1 MDLKKNLNALFL
13 NEHSIQKFKDN
24 TFNSLYLLKY
34 KKINDNF
41 EYYNVPAVM
50 QCRGIILE
58 EYTNKIICY
67 SLDKFDKKLD
77 NLEIKDYKVEEA
89 IDGTQIRLYYYNN
102 EWIVSTART
111 ISAKN
116 SKWNYVKTFY
126 DLFKDVEHIIDYSK
140 LNQKNTY
147 TFIMK
152 HIENRIISNVKK
164 NELIHIHTRDN
175 ETLLE
180 IEEDIG
186 VPKPKE
192 YHFETFDELLKDL
205 EQFDF
210 ETKGYVVKSETKKYM
225 YKTKNYEY
233 VNSLKDNHRNINYHY
248 LDSGAIY
255 RVIALAIHNKKLEF
269 NQEKKI
275 VELLKEIEISF
286 EFDKTFLDGKD
297 VSSEIREESISKLA
311 SKIAQNQELRKS
323 LLSFQRS
330 FAKKPGLV
338 AEGRDMTTVV
348 FPGADLK
355 IYLDASVEERSKRR
369 HKQLILK
376 GNNVNIANLVTEIT
390 LRDKQDKE
398 RVHSPLVIDDEAHI
412 INNDGL
418 SVEETINKILAL
430 II

>member
-1 MDLKKNLNALFL
+1 MS
-13 NEHSIQKFKDN
+13 NEDIF
-24 TFNSLYLLKY
+24 T
-34 KKINDNF
+34 I
-41 EYYNVPAVM
+41 
-50 QCRGIILE
+50 
-58 EYTNKIICY
+58 
-67 SLDKFDKKLD
+67 
-77 NLEIKDYKVEEA
+77 A
-89 IDGTQIRLYYYNN
+89 IDGPAG
-102 EWIVSTART
+102 SGKGT
-111 ISAKN
+111 IAKEL
-116 SKWNYVKTFY
+116 SKI
-126 DLFKDVEHIIDYSK
+126 L
-140 LNQKNTY
+140 
-147 TFIMK
+147 
-152 HIENRIISNVKK
+152 
-164 NELIHIHTRDN
+164 
-175 ETLLE
+175 
-180 IEEDIG
+180 
-186 VPKPKE
+186 
-192 YHFETFDELLKDL
+192 
-205 EQFDF
+205 
-210 ETKGYVVKSETKKYM
+210 
-225 YKTKNYEY
+225 
-233 VNSLKDNHRNINYHY
+233 NYHY

-348 FPGADLK
+348 FPSADLK

-376 GNNVNIANLVTEIT
+376 GNNVKIANLVTEIT

-430 II
+430 LN

>member
-1 MDLKKNLNALFL
+1 MSSEDIFT
-13 NEHSIQKFKDN
+13 I
-24 TFNSLYLLKY
+24 
-34 KKINDNF
+34 
-41 EYYNVPAVM
+41 
-50 QCRGIILE
+50 
-58 EYTNKIICY
+58 
-67 SLDKFDKKLD
+67 
-77 NLEIKDYKVEEA
+77 A
-89 IDGTQIRLYYYNN
+89 IDGPAG
-102 EWIVSTART
+102 SGKGT
-111 ISAKN
+111 IAKEL
-116 SKWNYVKTFY
+116 SKI
-126 DLFKDVEHIIDYSK
+126 L
-140 LNQKNTY
+140 
-147 TFIMK
+147 
-152 HIENRIISNVKK
+152 
-164 NELIHIHTRDN
+164 
-175 ETLLE
+175 
-180 IEEDIG
+180 
-186 VPKPKE
+186 
-192 YHFETFDELLKDL
+192 
-205 EQFDF
+205 
-210 ETKGYVVKSETKKYM
+210 
-225 YKTKNYEY
+225 
-233 VNSLKDNHRNINYHY
+233 NYHY

-338 AEGRDMTTVV
+338 AEGRDMATVV

-376 GNNVNIANLVTEIT
+376 GNNVNIANLVTEIA

-398 RVHSPLVIDDEAHI
+398 RVHSPLLIDDKAHI

-430 II
+430 LN

>member
-1 MDLKKNLNALFL
+1 MSSENIFT
-13 NEHSIQKFKDN
+13 I
-24 TFNSLYLLKY
+24 
-34 KKINDNF
+34 
-41 EYYNVPAVM
+41 
-50 QCRGIILE
+50 
-58 EYTNKIICY
+58 
-67 SLDKFDKKLD
+67 
-77 NLEIKDYKVEEA
+77 A
-89 IDGTQIRLYYYNN
+89 IDGPAG
-102 EWIVSTART
+102 SGKGT
-111 ISAKN
+111 IAKEL
-116 SKWNYVKTFY
+116 SKI
-126 DLFKDVEHIIDYSK
+126 L
-140 LNQKNTY
+140 
-147 TFIMK
+147 
-152 HIENRIISNVKK
+152 
-164 NELIHIHTRDN
+164 
-175 ETLLE
+175 
-180 IEEDIG
+180 
-186 VPKPKE
+186 
-192 YHFETFDELLKDL
+192 
-205 EQFDF
+205 
-210 ETKGYVVKSETKKYM
+210 
-225 YKTKNYEY
+225 
-233 VNSLKDNHRNINYHY
+233 NYHY

-311 SKIAQNQELRKS
+311 SKIAQDQELRKS

-376 GNNVNIANLVTEIT
+376 GNNVNIANLVTEIA

-430 II
+430 LN

>member
-1 MDLKKNLNALFL
+1 MSSEDIFV
-13 NEHSIQKFKDN
+13 I
-24 TFNSLYLLKY
+24 
-34 KKINDNF
+34 
-41 EYYNVPAVM
+41 
-50 QCRGIILE
+50 
-58 EYTNKIICY
+58 
-67 SLDKFDKKLD
+67 
-77 NLEIKDYKVEEA
+77 A
-89 IDGTQIRLYYYNN
+89 IDGPAG
-102 EWIVSTART
+102 SGKGT
-111 ISAKN
+111 IAKEL
-116 SKWNYVKTFY
+116 SKI
-126 DLFKDVEHIIDYSK
+126 L
-140 LNQKNTY
+140 
-147 TFIMK
+147 
-152 HIENRIISNVKK
+152 
-164 NELIHIHTRDN
+164 
-175 ETLLE
+175 
-180 IEEDIG
+180 
-186 VPKPKE
+186 
-192 YHFETFDELLKDL
+192 
-205 EQFDF
+205 
-210 ETKGYVVKSETKKYM
+210 
-225 YKTKNYEY
+225 
-233 VNSLKDNHRNINYHY
+233 NYHY

-255 RVIALAIHNKKLEF
+255 RVIALAINNKKLEF

-338 AEGRDMTTVV
+338 AEGRDMATVV

-376 GNNVNIANLVTEIT
+376 GNNVNIANLETEIA

-430 II
+430 IN

>member
-1 MDLKKNLNALFL
+1 MSSEGIFTIAMDGHAGSGKGTIAKEL
-13 NEHSIQKFKDN
+13 S
-24 TFNSLYLLKY
+24 
-34 KKINDNF
+34 KI
-41 EYYNVPAVM
+41 
-50 QCRGIILE
+50 L
-58 EYTNKIICY
+58 
-67 SLDKFDKKLD
+67 
-77 NLEIKDYKVEEA
+77 
-89 IDGTQIRLYYYNN
+89 
-102 EWIVSTART
+102 
-111 ISAKN
+111 
-116 SKWNYVKTFY
+116 
-126 DLFKDVEHIIDYSK
+126 
-140 LNQKNTY
+140 
-147 TFIMK
+147 
-152 HIENRIISNVKK
+152 
-164 NELIHIHTRDN
+164 
-175 ETLLE
+175 
-180 IEEDIG
+180 
-186 VPKPKE
+186 
-192 YHFETFDELLKDL
+192 
-205 EQFDF
+205 
-210 ETKGYVVKSETKKYM
+210 
-225 YKTKNYEY
+225 
-233 VNSLKDNHRNINYHY
+233 NYHY

-286 EFDKTFLDGKD
+286 EFDRTFLDGKD

-376 GNNVNIANLVTEIT
+376 GNNVNIANLETEIA

-398 RVHSPLVIDDEAHI
+398 RVHSPLLIDDEAHI

-430 II
+430 IN

>member
-1 MDLKKNLNALFL
+1 MSSEDIFT
-13 NEHSIQKFKDN
+13 I
-24 TFNSLYLLKY
+24 
-34 KKINDNF
+34 
-41 EYYNVPAVM
+41 
-50 QCRGIILE
+50 
-58 EYTNKIICY
+58 
-67 SLDKFDKKLD
+67 
-77 NLEIKDYKVEEA
+77 A
-89 IDGTQIRLYYYNN
+89 IDGPAG
-102 EWIVSTART
+102 SGKGT
-111 ISAKN
+111 IAKEL
-116 SKWNYVKTFY
+116 SKI
-126 DLFKDVEHIIDYSK
+126 L
-140 LNQKNTY
+140 
-147 TFIMK
+147 
-152 HIENRIISNVKK
+152 
-164 NELIHIHTRDN
+164 
-175 ETLLE
+175 
-180 IEEDIG
+180 
-186 VPKPKE
+186 
-192 YHFETFDELLKDL
+192 
-205 EQFDF
+205 
-210 ETKGYVVKSETKKYM
+210 
-225 YKTKNYEY
+225 
-233 VNSLKDNHRNINYHY
+233 NYHY

-376 GNNVNIANLVTEIT
+376 GNNVNIANLVTEIA

-430 II
+430 KN

>member
-1 MDLKKNLNALFL
+1 M
-13 NEHSIQKFKDN
+13 
-24 TFNSLYLLKY
+24 
-34 KKINDNF
+34 
-41 EYYNVPAVM
+41 
-50 QCRGIILE
+50 
-58 EYTNKIICY
+58 Y
-67 SLDKFDKKLD
+67 SENIFT
-77 NLEIKDYKVEEA
+77 IA
-89 IDGTQIRLYYYNN
+89 IDGPAG
-102 EWIVSTART
+102 SGKGT
-111 ISAKN
+111 IAKEL
-116 SKWNYVKTFY
+116 SKI
-126 DLFKDVEHIIDYSK
+126 L
-140 LNQKNTY
+140 
-147 TFIMK
+147 
-152 HIENRIISNVKK
+152 
-164 NELIHIHTRDN
+164 
-175 ETLLE
+175 
-180 IEEDIG
+180 
-186 VPKPKE
+186 
-192 YHFETFDELLKDL
+192 
-205 EQFDF
+205 
-210 ETKGYVVKSETKKYM
+210 
-225 YKTKNYEY
+225 
-233 VNSLKDNHRNINYHY
+233 NYHY

-430 II
+430 LN

>member
-1 MDLKKNLNALFL
+1 MSSENIFT
-13 NEHSIQKFKDN
+13 I
-24 TFNSLYLLKY
+24 
-34 KKINDNF
+34 
-41 EYYNVPAVM
+41 
-50 QCRGIILE
+50 
-58 EYTNKIICY
+58 
-67 SLDKFDKKLD
+67 
-77 NLEIKDYKVEEA
+77 A
-89 IDGTQIRLYYYNN
+89 IDGPAG
-102 EWIVSTART
+102 SGKGT
-111 ISAKN
+111 IAKEL
-116 SKWNYVKTFY
+116 SKI
-126 DLFKDVEHIIDYSK
+126 L
-140 LNQKNTY
+140 
-147 TFIMK
+147 
-152 HIENRIISNVKK
+152 
-164 NELIHIHTRDN
+164 
-175 ETLLE
+175 
-180 IEEDIG
+180 
-186 VPKPKE
+186 
-192 YHFETFDELLKDL
+192 
-205 EQFDF
+205 
-210 ETKGYVVKSETKKYM
+210 
-225 YKTKNYEY
+225 
-233 VNSLKDNHRNINYHY
+233 NYHY

-255 RVIALAIHNKKLEF
+255 RVIALAIRNKKLEF

-430 II
+430 INSY

>member
-1 MDLKKNLNALFL
+1 MSSEDIFT
-13 NEHSIQKFKDN
+13 I
-24 TFNSLYLLKY
+24 
-34 KKINDNF
+34 
-41 EYYNVPAVM
+41 
-50 QCRGIILE
+50 
-58 EYTNKIICY
+58 
-67 SLDKFDKKLD
+67 
-77 NLEIKDYKVEEA
+77 A
-89 IDGTQIRLYYYNN
+89 IDGPAG
-102 EWIVSTART
+102 SGKGT
-111 ISAKN
+111 IAKEL
-116 SKWNYVKTFY
+116 SKI
-126 DLFKDVEHIIDYSK
+126 L
-140 LNQKNTY
+140 
-147 TFIMK
+147 
-152 HIENRIISNVKK
+152 
-164 NELIHIHTRDN
+164 
-175 ETLLE
+175 
-180 IEEDIG
+180 
-186 VPKPKE
+186 
-192 YHFETFDELLKDL
+192 
-205 EQFDF
+205 
-210 ETKGYVVKSETKKYM
+210 
-225 YKTKNYEY
+225 
-233 VNSLKDNHRNINYHY
+233 NYHY

-297 VSSEIREESISKLA
+297 VSSDIREESISKLA

-348 FPGADLK
+348 FPDADLK

-376 GNNVNIANLVTEIT
+376 GNNVNIANLVTEIA

-430 II
+430 IN

>member
-1 MDLKKNLNALFL
+1 MSSEDIFT
-13 NEHSIQKFKDN
+13 I
-24 TFNSLYLLKY
+24 
-34 KKINDNF
+34 
-41 EYYNVPAVM
+41 
-50 QCRGIILE
+50 
-58 EYTNKIICY
+58 
-67 SLDKFDKKLD
+67 
-77 NLEIKDYKVEEA
+77 A
-89 IDGTQIRLYYYNN
+89 IDGPAG
-102 EWIVSTART
+102 SGKGT
-111 ISAKN
+111 IAKEL
-116 SKWNYVKTFY
+116 SKI
-126 DLFKDVEHIIDYSK
+126 L
-140 LNQKNTY
+140 
-147 TFIMK
+147 
-152 HIENRIISNVKK
+152 
-164 NELIHIHTRDN
+164 
-175 ETLLE
+175 
-180 IEEDIG
+180 
-186 VPKPKE
+186 
-192 YHFETFDELLKDL
+192 
-205 EQFDF
+205 
-210 ETKGYVVKSETKKYM
+210 
-225 YKTKNYEY
+225 
-233 VNSLKDNHRNINYHY
+233 NYHY

-286 EFDKTFLDGKD
+286 EFDRTFLDGKD

-430 II
+430 INSY

>member
-1 MDLKKNLNALFL
+1 MSSEDIFT
-13 NEHSIQKFKDN
+13 I
-24 TFNSLYLLKY
+24 
-34 KKINDNF
+34 
-41 EYYNVPAVM
+41 
-50 QCRGIILE
+50 
-58 EYTNKIICY
+58 
-67 SLDKFDKKLD
+67 
-77 NLEIKDYKVEEA
+77 A
-89 IDGTQIRLYYYNN
+89 IDGPAG
-102 EWIVSTART
+102 SGKGT
-111 ISAKN
+111 IAKEL
-116 SKWNYVKTFY
+116 SKI
-126 DLFKDVEHIIDYSK
+126 L
-140 LNQKNTY
+140 
-147 TFIMK
+147 
-152 HIENRIISNVKK
+152 
-164 NELIHIHTRDN
+164 
-175 ETLLE
+175 
-180 IEEDIG
+180 
-186 VPKPKE
+186 
-192 YHFETFDELLKDL
+192 
-205 EQFDF
+205 
-210 ETKGYVVKSETKKYM
+210 
-225 YKTKNYEY
+225 
-233 VNSLKDNHRNINYHY
+233 NYHY

-376 GNNVNIANLVTEIT
+376 GNNVNIANLVTEIA

-398 RVHSPLVIDDEAHI
+398 RVHSPLLIDDKAHI

-430 II
+430 IN

>member
-1 MDLKKNLNALFL
+1 MSSEDIFT
-13 NEHSIQKFKDN
+13 I
-24 TFNSLYLLKY
+24 
-34 KKINDNF
+34 
-41 EYYNVPAVM
+41 
-50 QCRGIILE
+50 
-58 EYTNKIICY
+58 
-67 SLDKFDKKLD
+67 
-77 NLEIKDYKVEEA
+77 A
-89 IDGTQIRLYYYNN
+89 IDGPAG
-102 EWIVSTART
+102 SGKGT
-111 ISAKN
+111 IAKEL
-116 SKWNYVKTFY
+116 SKI
-126 DLFKDVEHIIDYSK
+126 L
-140 LNQKNTY
+140 
-147 TFIMK
+147 
-152 HIENRIISNVKK
+152 
-164 NELIHIHTRDN
+164 
-175 ETLLE
+175 
-180 IEEDIG
+180 
-186 VPKPKE
+186 
-192 YHFETFDELLKDL
+192 
-205 EQFDF
+205 
-210 ETKGYVVKSETKKYM
+210 
-225 YKTKNYEY
+225 
-233 VNSLKDNHRNINYHY
+233 NYHY

-297 VSSEIREESISKLA
+297 VSTEIREESISKLA

-348 FPGADLK
+348 FPSADLK

-430 II
+430 LN

>member
-1 MDLKKNLNALFL
+1 MSSEDIFT
-13 NEHSIQKFKDN
+13 I
-24 TFNSLYLLKY
+24 
-34 KKINDNF
+34 
-41 EYYNVPAVM
+41 
-50 QCRGIILE
+50 
-58 EYTNKIICY
+58 
-67 SLDKFDKKLD
+67 
-77 NLEIKDYKVEEA
+77 A
-89 IDGTQIRLYYYNN
+89 IDGPAG
-102 EWIVSTART
+102 SGKGT
-111 ISAKN
+111 IAKEL
-116 SKWNYVKTFY
+116 SKI
-126 DLFKDVEHIIDYSK
+126 L
-140 LNQKNTY
+140 
-147 TFIMK
+147 
-152 HIENRIISNVKK
+152 
-164 NELIHIHTRDN
+164 
-175 ETLLE
+175 
-180 IEEDIG
+180 
-186 VPKPKE
+186 
-192 YHFETFDELLKDL
+192 
-205 EQFDF
+205 
-210 ETKGYVVKSETKKYM
+210 
-225 YKTKNYEY
+225 
-233 VNSLKDNHRNINYHY
+233 NYHY

-255 RVIALAIHNKKLEF
+255 RVIALAIYNKKLEF

-348 FPGADLK
+348 FPSADLK

-398 RVHSPLVIDDEAHI
+398 RVHSPLVIDDEAYI

-430 II
+430 IN

>member
-1 MDLKKNLNALFL
+1 MSSENIFT
-13 NEHSIQKFKDN
+13 I
-24 TFNSLYLLKY
+24 
-34 KKINDNF
+34 
-41 EYYNVPAVM
+41 
-50 QCRGIILE
+50 
-58 EYTNKIICY
+58 
-67 SLDKFDKKLD
+67 
-77 NLEIKDYKVEEA
+77 A
-89 IDGTQIRLYYYNN
+89 IDGPAGSGKGT
-102 EWIVSTART
+102 V
-111 ISAKN
+111 AKEL
-116 SKWNYVKTFY
+116 SKI
-126 DLFKDVEHIIDYSK
+126 L
-140 LNQKNTY
+140 
-147 TFIMK
+147 
-152 HIENRIISNVKK
+152 
-164 NELIHIHTRDN
+164 
-175 ETLLE
+175 
-180 IEEDIG
+180 
-186 VPKPKE
+186 
-192 YHFETFDELLKDL
+192 
-205 EQFDF
+205 
-210 ETKGYVVKSETKKYM
+210 
-225 YKTKNYEY
+225 
-233 VNSLKDNHRNINYHY
+233 NYHY

-275 VELLKEIEISF
+275 VELLREIEISF

-376 GNNVNIANLVTEIT
+376 GNNVNIANLVSEIS

-430 II
+430 IN

>member
-1 MDLKKNLNALFL
+1 MS
-13 NEHSIQKFKDN
+13 NEDIF
-24 TFNSLYLLKY
+24 T
-34 KKINDNF
+34 I
-41 EYYNVPAVM
+41 
-50 QCRGIILE
+50 
-58 EYTNKIICY
+58 
-67 SLDKFDKKLD
+67 
-77 NLEIKDYKVEEA
+77 A
-89 IDGTQIRLYYYNN
+89 IDGPAG
-102 EWIVSTART
+102 SGKGT
-111 ISAKN
+111 IAKEL
-116 SKWNYVKTFY
+116 SKI
-126 DLFKDVEHIIDYSK
+126 L
-140 LNQKNTY
+140 
-147 TFIMK
+147 
-152 HIENRIISNVKK
+152 
-164 NELIHIHTRDN
+164 
-175 ETLLE
+175 
-180 IEEDIG
+180 
-186 VPKPKE
+186 
-192 YHFETFDELLKDL
+192 
-205 EQFDF
+205 
-210 ETKGYVVKSETKKYM
+210 
-225 YKTKNYEY
+225 
-233 VNSLKDNHRNINYHY
+233 NYHY

-311 SKIAQNQELRKS
+311 SKIAQDQELRKS

-369 HKQLILK
+369 HKQLISK

-430 II
+430 LN

>member
-1 MDLKKNLNALFL
+1 MSSEDIFT
-13 NEHSIQKFKDN
+13 I
-24 TFNSLYLLKY
+24 
-34 KKINDNF
+34 
-41 EYYNVPAVM
+41 
-50 QCRGIILE
+50 
-58 EYTNKIICY
+58 
-67 SLDKFDKKLD
+67 
-77 NLEIKDYKVEEA
+77 A
-89 IDGTQIRLYYYNN
+89 IDGPAG
-102 EWIVSTART
+102 SGKGT
-111 ISAKN
+111 IAKEL
-116 SKWNYVKTFY
+116 SKI
-126 DLFKDVEHIIDYSK
+126 L
-140 LNQKNTY
+140 
-147 TFIMK
+147 
-152 HIENRIISNVKK
+152 
-164 NELIHIHTRDN
+164 
-175 ETLLE
+175 
-180 IEEDIG
+180 
-186 VPKPKE
+186 
-192 YHFETFDELLKDL
+192 
-205 EQFDF
+205 
-210 ETKGYVVKSETKKYM
+210 
-225 YKTKNYEY
+225 
-233 VNSLKDNHRNINYHY
+233 NYHY

-297 VSSEIREESISKLA
+297 VSSDIREESIGKLA

-376 GNNVNIANLVTEIT
+376 GNNVNIATLETEIT

-430 II
+430 INSY

>member
-1 MDLKKNLNALFL
+1 MSSEDIFT
-13 NEHSIQKFKDN
+13 I
-24 TFNSLYLLKY
+24 
-34 KKINDNF
+34 
-41 EYYNVPAVM
+41 
-50 QCRGIILE
+50 
-58 EYTNKIICY
+58 
-67 SLDKFDKKLD
+67 
-77 NLEIKDYKVEEA
+77 A
-89 IDGTQIRLYYYNN
+89 IDGPAG
-102 EWIVSTART
+102 SGKGT
-111 ISAKN
+111 IAKEL
-116 SKWNYVKTFY
+116 SKI
-126 DLFKDVEHIIDYSK
+126 L
-140 LNQKNTY
+140 
-147 TFIMK
+147 
-152 HIENRIISNVKK
+152 
-164 NELIHIHTRDN
+164 
-175 ETLLE
+175 
-180 IEEDIG
+180 
-186 VPKPKE
+186 
-192 YHFETFDELLKDL
+192 
-205 EQFDF
+205 
-210 ETKGYVVKSETKKYM
+210 
-225 YKTKNYEY
+225 
-233 VNSLKDNHRNINYHY
+233 NYHY

-376 GNNVNIANLVTEIT
+376 GNNVNIANLVTEIA

-398 RVHSPLVIDDEAHI
+398 RIHSPLVIDDEAHI

-430 II
+430 LN

>member
-1 MDLKKNLNALFL
+1 MSSENIFT
-13 NEHSIQKFKDN
+13 I
-24 TFNSLYLLKY
+24 
-34 KKINDNF
+34 
-41 EYYNVPAVM
+41 
-50 QCRGIILE
+50 
-58 EYTNKIICY
+58 
-67 SLDKFDKKLD
+67 
-77 NLEIKDYKVEEA
+77 A
-89 IDGTQIRLYYYNN
+89 IDGPAG
-102 EWIVSTART
+102 SGKGT
-111 ISAKN
+111 IAKEL
-116 SKWNYVKTFY
+116 SKI
-126 DLFKDVEHIIDYSK
+126 L
-140 LNQKNTY
+140 
-147 TFIMK
+147 
-152 HIENRIISNVKK
+152 
-164 NELIHIHTRDN
+164 
-175 ETLLE
+175 
-180 IEEDIG
+180 
-186 VPKPKE
+186 
-192 YHFETFDELLKDL
+192 
-205 EQFDF
+205 
-210 ETKGYVVKSETKKYM
+210 
-225 YKTKNYEY
+225 
-233 VNSLKDNHRNINYHY
+233 NYHY

-430 II
+430 IN

>member
-1 MDLKKNLNALFL
+1 MS
-13 NEHSIQKFKDN
+13 NEDIF
-24 TFNSLYLLKY
+24 T
-34 KKINDNF
+34 I
-41 EYYNVPAVM
+41 
-50 QCRGIILE
+50 
-58 EYTNKIICY
+58 
-67 SLDKFDKKLD
+67 
-77 NLEIKDYKVEEA
+77 A
-89 IDGTQIRLYYYNN
+89 IDGPAG
-102 EWIVSTART
+102 SGKGT
-111 ISAKN
+111 IAKEL
-116 SKWNYVKTFY
+116 SKI
-126 DLFKDVEHIIDYSK
+126 L
-140 LNQKNTY
+140 
-147 TFIMK
+147 
-152 HIENRIISNVKK
+152 
-164 NELIHIHTRDN
+164 
-175 ETLLE
+175 
-180 IEEDIG
+180 
-186 VPKPKE
+186 
-192 YHFETFDELLKDL
+192 
-205 EQFDF
+205 
-210 ETKGYVVKSETKKYM
+210 
-225 YKTKNYEY
+225 
-233 VNSLKDNHRNINYHY
+233 NYHY

-348 FPGADLK
+348 FPSAELK

-430 II
+430 LN

>member
-1 MDLKKNLNALFL
+1 M
-13 NEHSIQKFKDN
+13 SSKDIF
-24 TFNSLYLLKY
+24 T
-34 KKINDNF
+34 I
-41 EYYNVPAVM
+41 
-50 QCRGIILE
+50 
-58 EYTNKIICY
+58 
-67 SLDKFDKKLD
+67 
-77 NLEIKDYKVEEA
+77 A
-89 IDGTQIRLYYYNN
+89 IDGPAG
-102 EWIVSTART
+102 SGKGT
-111 ISAKN
+111 IAKEL
-116 SKWNYVKTFY
+116 SKI
-126 DLFKDVEHIIDYSK
+126 L
-140 LNQKNTY
+140 
-147 TFIMK
+147 
-152 HIENRIISNVKK
+152 
-164 NELIHIHTRDN
+164 
-175 ETLLE
+175 
-180 IEEDIG
+180 
-186 VPKPKE
+186 
-192 YHFETFDELLKDL
+192 
-205 EQFDF
+205 
-210 ETKGYVVKSETKKYM
+210 
-225 YKTKNYEY
+225 
-233 VNSLKDNHRNINYHY
+233 NYHY

-348 FPGADLK
+348 FPDADLK

-376 GNNVNIANLVTEIT
+376 GINVNIANLETEIT

-398 RVHSPLVIDDEAHI
+398 RVHSPLIIDDEAHI

-430 II
+430 IK

>member
-1 MDLKKNLNALFL
+1 MSSEDIFT
-13 NEHSIQKFKDN
+13 I
-24 TFNSLYLLKY
+24 
-34 KKINDNF
+34 
-41 EYYNVPAVM
+41 
-50 QCRGIILE
+50 
-58 EYTNKIICY
+58 
-67 SLDKFDKKLD
+67 
-77 NLEIKDYKVEEA
+77 A
-89 IDGTQIRLYYYNN
+89 IDGPAG
-102 EWIVSTART
+102 SGKGT
-111 ISAKN
+111 IAKEL
-116 SKWNYVKTFY
+116 SKI
-126 DLFKDVEHIIDYSK
+126 L
-140 LNQKNTY
+140 
-147 TFIMK
+147 
-152 HIENRIISNVKK
+152 
-164 NELIHIHTRDN
+164 
-175 ETLLE
+175 
-180 IEEDIG
+180 
-186 VPKPKE
+186 
-192 YHFETFDELLKDL
+192 
-205 EQFDF
+205 
-210 ETKGYVVKSETKKYM
+210 
-225 YKTKNYEY
+225 
-233 VNSLKDNHRNINYHY
+233 NYHY

-348 FPGADLK
+348 FPDADLK

-376 GNNVNIANLVTEIT
+376 GNNVNIANLVTEIA

-430 II
+430 LN

>member
-1 MDLKKNLNALFL
+1 MSSEDIFT
-13 NEHSIQKFKDN
+13 I
-24 TFNSLYLLKY
+24 
-34 KKINDNF
+34 
-41 EYYNVPAVM
+41 
-50 QCRGIILE
+50 
-58 EYTNKIICY
+58 
-67 SLDKFDKKLD
+67 
-77 NLEIKDYKVEEA
+77 A
-89 IDGTQIRLYYYNN
+89 IDGPAG
-102 EWIVSTART
+102 SGKGT
-111 ISAKN
+111 IAKEL
-116 SKWNYVKTFY
+116 SKI
-126 DLFKDVEHIIDYSK
+126 L
-140 LNQKNTY
+140 
-147 TFIMK
+147 
-152 HIENRIISNVKK
+152 
-164 NELIHIHTRDN
+164 
-175 ETLLE
+175 
-180 IEEDIG
+180 
-186 VPKPKE
+186 
-192 YHFETFDELLKDL
+192 
-205 EQFDF
+205 
-210 ETKGYVVKSETKKYM
+210 
-225 YKTKNYEY
+225 
-233 VNSLKDNHRNINYHY
+233 NYHY

-376 GNNVNIANLVTEIT
+376 GNNVNIANLVTEIA

-398 RVHSPLVIDDEAHI
+398 RVHSPLVIDNEAHI

-430 II
+430 IN

>member
-1 MDLKKNLNALFL
+1 MCSEDIFT
-13 NEHSIQKFKDN
+13 I
-24 TFNSLYLLKY
+24 
-34 KKINDNF
+34 
-41 EYYNVPAVM
+41 
-50 QCRGIILE
+50 
-58 EYTNKIICY
+58 
-67 SLDKFDKKLD
+67 
-77 NLEIKDYKVEEA
+77 A
-89 IDGTQIRLYYYNN
+89 IDGPAG
-102 EWIVSTART
+102 SGKGT
-111 ISAKN
+111 IAKEL
-116 SKWNYVKTFY
+116 SKI
-126 DLFKDVEHIIDYSK
+126 L
-140 LNQKNTY
+140 
-147 TFIMK
+147 
-152 HIENRIISNVKK
+152 
-164 NELIHIHTRDN
+164 
-175 ETLLE
+175 
-180 IEEDIG
+180 
-186 VPKPKE
+186 
-192 YHFETFDELLKDL
+192 
-205 EQFDF
+205 
-210 ETKGYVVKSETKKYM
+210 
-225 YKTKNYEY
+225 
-233 VNSLKDNHRNINYHY
+233 NYHY

-255 RVIALAIHNKKLEF
+255 RVIALAIRNKKLEF

-275 VELLKEIEISF
+275 VELLKEIQISF

-376 GNNVNIANLVTEIT
+376 GNNVNIANLVTEIA

-430 II
+430 LN

>member
-1 MDLKKNLNALFL
+1 MSSENIFT
-13 NEHSIQKFKDN
+13 I
-24 TFNSLYLLKY
+24 
-34 KKINDNF
+34 
-41 EYYNVPAVM
+41 
-50 QCRGIILE
+50 
-58 EYTNKIICY
+58 
-67 SLDKFDKKLD
+67 
-77 NLEIKDYKVEEA
+77 A
-89 IDGTQIRLYYYNN
+89 IDGPAG
-102 EWIVSTART
+102 SGKGT
-111 ISAKN
+111 IAKEL
-116 SKWNYVKTFY
+116 SKI
-126 DLFKDVEHIIDYSK
+126 L
-140 LNQKNTY
+140 
-147 TFIMK
+147 
-152 HIENRIISNVKK
+152 
-164 NELIHIHTRDN
+164 
-175 ETLLE
+175 
-180 IEEDIG
+180 
-186 VPKPKE
+186 
-192 YHFETFDELLKDL
+192 
-205 EQFDF
+205 
-210 ETKGYVVKSETKKYM
+210 
-225 YKTKNYEY
+225 
-233 VNSLKDNHRNINYHY
+233 NYHY

-348 FPGADLK
+348 FPSADLK

-430 II
+430 LN

>member
-1 MDLKKNLNALFL
+1 MSSEDIFT
-13 NEHSIQKFKDN
+13 I
-24 TFNSLYLLKY
+24 
-34 KKINDNF
+34 
-41 EYYNVPAVM
+41 
-50 QCRGIILE
+50 
-58 EYTNKIICY
+58 
-67 SLDKFDKKLD
+67 
-77 NLEIKDYKVEEA
+77 A
-89 IDGTQIRLYYYNN
+89 IDGPAG
-102 EWIVSTART
+102 SGKGT
-111 ISAKN
+111 IAKEL
-116 SKWNYVKTFY
+116 SKI
-126 DLFKDVEHIIDYSK
+126 L
-140 LNQKNTY
+140 
-147 TFIMK
+147 
-152 HIENRIISNVKK
+152 
-164 NELIHIHTRDN
+164 
-175 ETLLE
+175 
-180 IEEDIG
+180 
-186 VPKPKE
+186 
-192 YHFETFDELLKDL
+192 
-205 EQFDF
+205 
-210 ETKGYVVKSETKKYM
+210 
-225 YKTKNYEY
+225 
-233 VNSLKDNHRNINYHY
+233 NYHY

-275 VELLKEIEISF
+275 VELLKNIDISF

-376 GNNVNIANLVTEIT
+376 GNNVNIANLVTEIA

-430 II
+430 LN

>member
-1 MDLKKNLNALFL
+1 MSSEDIFT
-13 NEHSIQKFKDN
+13 I
-24 TFNSLYLLKY
+24 
-34 KKINDNF
+34 
-41 EYYNVPAVM
+41 
-50 QCRGIILE
+50 
-58 EYTNKIICY
+58 
-67 SLDKFDKKLD
+67 
-77 NLEIKDYKVEEA
+77 A
-89 IDGTQIRLYYYNN
+89 IDGPAG
-102 EWIVSTART
+102 SGKGT
-111 ISAKN
+111 IAKEL
-116 SKWNYVKTFY
+116 SKI
-126 DLFKDVEHIIDYSK
+126 L
-140 LNQKNTY
+140 
-147 TFIMK
+147 
-152 HIENRIISNVKK
+152 
-164 NELIHIHTRDN
+164 
-175 ETLLE
+175 
-180 IEEDIG
+180 
-186 VPKPKE
+186 
-192 YHFETFDELLKDL
+192 
-205 EQFDF
+205 
-210 ETKGYVVKSETKKYM
+210 
-225 YKTKNYEY
+225 
-233 VNSLKDNHRNINYHY
+233 NYHY

-338 AEGRDMTTVV
+338 AEGRDMTTMV

-376 GNNVNIANLVTEIT
+376 GNNVNIANLVTEIA

-430 II
+430 IISY

>member
-1 MDLKKNLNALFL
+1 MS
-13 NEHSIQKFKDN
+13 NEDIF
-24 TFNSLYLLKY
+24 T
-34 KKINDNF
+34 I
-41 EYYNVPAVM
+41 
-50 QCRGIILE
+50 
-58 EYTNKIICY
+58 
-67 SLDKFDKKLD
+67 
-77 NLEIKDYKVEEA
+77 A
-89 IDGTQIRLYYYNN
+89 IDGPAG
-102 EWIVSTART
+102 SGKGT
-111 ISAKN
+111 IAKEL
-116 SKWNYVKTFY
+116 SKI
-126 DLFKDVEHIIDYSK
+126 L
-140 LNQKNTY
+140 
-147 TFIMK
+147 
-152 HIENRIISNVKK
+152 
-164 NELIHIHTRDN
+164 
-175 ETLLE
+175 
-180 IEEDIG
+180 
-186 VPKPKE
+186 
-192 YHFETFDELLKDL
+192 
-205 EQFDF
+205 
-210 ETKGYVVKSETKKYM
+210 
-225 YKTKNYEY
+225 
-233 VNSLKDNHRNINYHY
+233 NYHY

-255 RVIALAIHNKKLEF
+255 RVIALTIHNKKLEF

-369 HKQLILK
+369 HKQLISK

-418 SVEETINKILAL
+418 SVEETLNKILAL
-430 II
+430 IN